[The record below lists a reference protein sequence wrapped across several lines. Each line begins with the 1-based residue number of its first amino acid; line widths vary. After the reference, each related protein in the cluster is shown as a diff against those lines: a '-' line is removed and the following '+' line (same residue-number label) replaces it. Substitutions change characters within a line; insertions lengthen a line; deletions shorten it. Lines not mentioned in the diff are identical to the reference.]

1 MPSRAEQQAP
11 PPPSIPGLTGPR
23 ANDEPSGAE
32 QSSAPAGSDPK
43 RAEQSQSENTPP
55 PLTDEYLDVTGGCSG
70 ECNGWRRVDD
80 PSIRGCGKPTCQA
93 PSHEAR
99 CSGCGNPAV
108 PGATRCQ
115 HCIDHNPPQNYQ
127 QLKERYPELPV
138 QRLGEARRFA

>member
-11 PPPSIPGLTGPR
+11 PPPLIPGLAWPG

-32 QSSAPAGSDPK
+32 QS
-43 RAEQSQSENTPP
+43 Q
-55 PLTDEYLDVTGGCSG
+55 V
-70 ECNGWRRVDD
+70 
-80 PSIRGCGKPTCQA
+80 
-93 PSHEAR
+93 EAQ
-99 CSGCGNPAV
+99 CSGCSNPAV

-115 HCIDHNPPQNYQ
+115 HCIDHNPPQNYS

>member
-11 PPPSIPGLTGPR
+11 SPPSIPGRAGPG

-32 QSSAPAGSDPK
+32 QSPAPAGSDPK
-43 RAEQSQSENTPP
+43 RADQSQSENTLP
-55 PLTDEYLDVTGGCSG
+55 PLTEECLDVTG
-70 ECNGWRRVDD
+70 E
-80 PSIRGCGKPTCQA
+80 
-93 PSHEAR
+93 
-99 CSGCGNPAV
+99 CSGCGNSAV